1 MAGYI
6 EVPFQLENSISQP
19 ARGNQRVES
28 IRRSSIL
35 LIIATGVHLIY
46 YKHP

>member
-6 EVPFQLENSISQP
+6 EVPFQLGNLISQL
-19 ARGNQRVES
+19 ARGNQRVVS
-28 IRRSSIL
+28 IRRSSVL